1 MTNPVFGTIQVIQR
15 IAGRPLMG
23 KATIEMTMLHVNG
36 LQDKDLGA
44 ELVQTLPSDVPG
56 RTLFVDSIKVRRAVW
71 GSQATMGKEYPAISP
86 VARQLL
92 SLHATSCAPER
103 NWSLWGKLYRK
114 DRSRLA
120 LSRAEKLV
128 AVSSAAKVAHKDLK
142 SSELKEMELLCYS
155 VDESQ
160 FGNALVDTILL

>member
-1 MTNPVFGTIQVIQR
+1 
-15 IAGRPLMG
+15 
-23 KATIEMTMLHVNG
+23 
-36 LQDKDLGA
+36 
-44 ELVQTLPSDVPG
+44 
-56 RTLFVDSIKVRRAVW
+56 
-71 GSQATMGKEYPAISP
+71 MGKEYPAISP

-128 AVSSAAKVAHKDLK
+128 AVSSAAKLAHKDLK
-142 SSELKEMELLCYS
+142 SSEVKEMELLCYS

>member
-1 MTNPVFGTIQVIQR
+1 MI
-15 IAGRPLMG
+15 GRPLAG

-36 LQDKDLGA
+36 LQDIDLGA
-44 ELVQTLPSDVPG
+44 ELVQTLPSNVPG
-56 RTLFVDSIKVRRAVW
+56 RSVFVNSIKIRRAVW
-71 GSQATMGKEYPAISP
+71 GSKAAMGKEYPAISA
-86 VARQLL
+86 VARVLL

-103 NWSLWGKLYRK
+103 NWSLWGRLYRK

-128 AVSSAAKVAHKDLK
+128 AVSSAAKVAHKDLR
-142 SSELKEMELLCYS
+142 SSEVKEMELLCYS

-160 FGNALVDTILL
+160 FGNSLVDTVLL

>member
-1 MTNPVFGTIQVIQR
+1 
-15 IAGRPLMG
+15 MG
-23 KATIEMTMLHVNG
+23 KVTIEMTMLHVNG

-44 ELVQTLPSDVPG
+44 ELVQTLPRDVPG
-56 RTLFVDSIKVRRAVW
+56 RSLFVNSIKVRSAVW
-71 GSQATMGKEYPAISP
+71 GSQAAMGKEYPTISP

-142 SSELKEMELLCYS
+142 SFEVKEMELLCYS